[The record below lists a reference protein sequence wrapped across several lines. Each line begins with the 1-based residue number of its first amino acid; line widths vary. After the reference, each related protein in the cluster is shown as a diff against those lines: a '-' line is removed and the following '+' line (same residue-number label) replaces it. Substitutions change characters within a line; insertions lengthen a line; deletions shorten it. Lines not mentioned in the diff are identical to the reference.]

1 MFLGVRSALW
11 LLAEEWGRPVILLS
25 ILEDWFSVGIVEVS
39 FAIDRRLSTVDSS
52 MLSCRSSFDG
62 LLVADCCPRGMF
74 FINGIH
80 RIVSNLLASVISV
93 CRRSSTRRSV
103 YFFKQSTSALRLRWL
118 RGDRDGLRC
127 PLLTAGPALS
137 LVSNELWVY
146 LEVNQLI
153 PYPKLYL
160 EKKIRERRYY
170 NSI

>member
-1 MFLGVRSALW
+1 VVNLVAIERESLQSVFLRCSVCFSVFLGVRSALW
-11 LLAEEWGRPVILLS
+11 LLAEEWGRPVISLS

-39 FAIDRRLSTVDSS
+39 FATDRRLSPPTTVDSS

-74 FINGIH
+74 FASGIH

-103 YFFKQSTSALRLRWL
+103 YFFRQSTSALRLRWL

-127 PLLTAGPALS
+127 PLLIAGLALS
-137 LVSNELWVY
+137 
-146 LEVNQLI
+146 
-153 PYPKLYL
+153 
-160 EKKIRERRYY
+160 
-170 NSI
+170 